1 MFSEKLQKKRYQV
14 FYDIESIGAGLFD
27 QKILYEIEQADVFLL
42 ILTKG
47 ALDRCSSEGDW
58 VRAEIAS
65 MSVRGHCYMEL
76 VEKAE
81 NGILAAKVR
90 ATCWSNVYSLLS
102 AYFAQETGQVL
113 HAGLQVLLQV
123 SVTFHAVYGLSL
135 NVLNIDPTYTLGD
148 LAKQRQATI
157 RQLTEDG
164 VMELQRAL
172 PVPSLV
178 RRVAVISS
186 ADAAGYGDFCDQL
199 LHNRFGYAFHTQ
211 LYPAVMQGD
220 TAAKSIIQALTS
232 IAEQEEEWD
241 VVVIIRGGGATTDLS
256 CFDDYML
263 ASHCAQFPLPIIA
276 GIGHTRDVSVVDMV
290 VHSSVKTPTAA
301 AEWLIER
308 VAKQVE
314 HLNLLLI
321 RLQRATQGVVTR
333 QQNRLMLYEQRI
345 KNGAYRLLTR
355 ERGKLNLWQK
365 TIELHSP
372 ERIYKMGYS
381 LTTVNGKVV
390 RNQADVK
397 TADIIETHLQNGKV
411 ESIVQ

>member
-1 MFSEKLQKKRYQV
+1 
-14 FYDIESIGAGLFD
+14 
-27 QKILYEIEQADVFLL
+27 
-42 ILTKG
+42 
-47 ALDRCSSEGDW
+47 
-58 VRAEIAS
+58 
-65 MSVRGHCYMEL
+65 
-76 VEKAE
+76 
-81 NGILAAKVR
+81 
-90 ATCWSNVYSLLS
+90 
-102 AYFAQETGQVL
+102 
-113 HAGLQVLLQV
+113 
-123 SVTFHAVYGLSL
+123 
-135 NVLNIDPTYTLGD
+135 
-148 LAKQRQATI
+148 
-157 RQLTEDG
+157 
-164 VMELQRAL
+164 
-172 PVPSLV
+172 
-178 RRVAVISS
+178 
-186 ADAAGYGDFCDQL
+186 
-199 LHNRFGYAFHTQ
+199 
-211 LYPAVMQGD
+211 MQGD

-355 ERGKLNLWQK
+355 ERGKLSLWQK

-381 LTTVNGKVV
+381 LTTVNGKVL
-390 RNQADVK
+390 RNQKDVK
-397 TADIIETHLQNGKV
+397 TGDIIETHLQNGKL

>member
-1 MFSEKLQKKRYQV
+1 MKQYSLSELCGWIQAMVEHDLPDRY
-14 FYDIESIGAGLFD
+14 
-27 QKILYEIEQADVFLL
+27 
-42 ILTKG
+42 
-47 ALDRCSSEGDW
+47 W

-81 NGILAAKVR
+81 NGILAAKIR
-90 ATCWSNVYSLLS
+90 ATCWSNVYTLLS
-102 AYFAQETGQVL
+102 AYFAQEAGQVL

-135 NVLNIDPTYTLGD
+135 NILNIDPTYTLGD

-164 VMELQRAL
+164 VMELQKAL

-178 RRVAVISS
+178 RRVAVISA

-314 HLNLLLI
+314 RLNLLLI
-321 RLQRATQGVVTR
+321 RLQRATQGLVTR

-355 ERGKLNLWQK
+355 ERGKLSLWQK

-381 LTTVNGKVV
+381 LSTVNGKVV
-390 RNQADVK
+390 RNQRDVK
-397 TADIIETHLQNGKV
+397 KGDILETHLQNGKV